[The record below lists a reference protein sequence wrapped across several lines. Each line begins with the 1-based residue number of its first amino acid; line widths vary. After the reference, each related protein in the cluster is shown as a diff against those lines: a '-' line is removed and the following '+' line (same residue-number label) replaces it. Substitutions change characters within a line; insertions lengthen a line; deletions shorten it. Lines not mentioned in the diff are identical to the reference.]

1 MKPPFTILPLV
12 TDMKYGRARVHRAG
26 RRFHGNPGQATL
38 LPVPWHLSSSDEEVV
53 SNERYRTKA
62 TRIDDRQWRR
72 RVEGGGIGVFFLIV
86 VNWFGRDWFPLVV
99 GSSSKRVNRRDGQ
112 RGDMTSRLTLTG
124 VIFTLCVSA
133 HPRLKKWWRKTENS
147 DPSCWTPPLEIEV
160 WLLDDALF
168 LFFNRVLYLSIFCF
182 RSFFI
187 LFFF

>member
-1 MKPPFTILPLV
+1 MVGHECTELAVGSMETRDKLRYYVGSLAFIFV
-12 TDMKYGRARVHRAG
+12 G
-26 RRFHGNPGQATL
+26 RRGGI
-38 LPVPWHLSSSDEEVV
+38 
-53 SNERYRTKA
+53 ERKISYESHENRRSTMKK
-62 TRIDDRQWRR
+62 TRR
-72 RVEGGGIGVFFLIV
+72 RRRDWRLFSNRGKLIRSWLIPFGGGK
-86 VNWFGRDWFPLVV
+86 LVEK
-99 GSSSKRVNRRDGQ
+99 GEPARRSK

>member
-1 MKPPFTILPLV
+1 MVGHECTELAVGSMETRDKLRYYRFPGIYL
-12 TDMKYGRARVHRAG
+12 
-26 RRFHGNPGQATL
+26 RRTKR
-38 LPVPWHLSSSDEEVV
+38 W
-53 SNERYRTKA
+53 YRTKDIVRKPRES
-62 TRIDDRQWRR
+62 TIDNEEDASKKDWRLFSNR
-72 RVEGGGIGVFFLIV
+72 GKLIRSWLIPFGGGK
-86 VNWFGRDWFPLVV
+86 LVEK
-99 GSSSKRVNRRDGQ
+99 GEPARRSK

-124 VIFTLCVSA
+124 VIFTLCVST